1 MHADFNVAIVTVPR
15 ADDRGRKECY
25 MSSRKV

>member
-15 ADDRGRKECY
+15 ADDRVRKEY
-25 MSSRKV
+25 YNMSSC